1 MNDRETRRYDMFGRV
16 QTFGKDNATDFAAG
30 SKATGHFA
38 ANTQVI
44 KDLDTEKAKQG
55 GGTATA
61 KEVLLDAL
69 RLDLQNIA
77 RTARAIGEN
86 EPGFEDKFQSPSS
99 PSQSALLTAADAFVL
114 ELGKAGVPAK
124 FIAYELPADFVQ
136 DLKDD
141 IKAIADADTDM
152 ESDDQ
157 EGVASTAAV
166 GRLIKAGMA
175 EVTQLDAI
183 MHNKYARNPDKLRA
197 WESASH
203 IERAPKREKKPAAPA
218 GGTTPPSPPK

>member
-1 MNDRETRRYDMFGRV
+1 MNDRETRRYNMFGTV

-30 SKATGHFA
+30 SKAAGHFA
-38 ANTQVI
+38 ALTQVS
-44 KDLDTEKAKQG
+44 KDLDTEKAKQAG
-55 GGTATA
+55 CRATA

-77 RTARAIGEN
+77 RTARAIDETQ
-86 EPGFEDKFQSPSS
+86 PGFADKYRTPDS
-99 PSQSALLTAADAFVL
+99 PSQAALLTAADAFVL
-114 ELGKAGVPAK
+114 ELDKAGIPAK
-124 FIAYELPADFVQ
+124 FIAYELPADFQQ

-141 IKAIADADTDM
+141 IAAIANADTNM

-157 EGVASTAAV
+157 SGVASTAAV

-183 MHNKYARNPDKLRA
+183 AHNKYARNPDKLRA
-197 WESASH
+197 WQSASH
-203 IERAPKREKKPAAPA
+203 IERAPKREKKAE
-218 GGTTPPSPPK
+218 GGTTPPTPNP